1 MRAAVPHE
9 DSVGVSNVLKLS
21 ASWMRRVSGRFH
33 RHQLDPAVSQKT
45 TAFQDVGWYPA
56 HGEPRPFLSLGPS
69 TPASL
74 GSETVKRCATTILT
88 Y

>member
-45 TAFQDVGWYPA
+45 TTFRHTVSKPICRNNTRSGGLREVEAVRDQ
-56 HGEPRPFLSLGPS
+56 RPG
-69 TPASL
+69 A
-74 GSETVKRCATTILT
+74 
-88 Y
+88 